1 MLVAG
6 GPGAPHRS
14 YSRLLGLSDRRTGG
28 REVVIKTPTV
38 MEHVEAWSHDGKF
51 LIFFSYDDKAA
62 QDKGEIRLLFAWQRP
77 VK

>member
-1 MLVAG
+1 
-6 GPGAPHRS
+6 
-14 YSRLLGLSDRRTGG
+14 
-28 REVVIKTPTV
+28 